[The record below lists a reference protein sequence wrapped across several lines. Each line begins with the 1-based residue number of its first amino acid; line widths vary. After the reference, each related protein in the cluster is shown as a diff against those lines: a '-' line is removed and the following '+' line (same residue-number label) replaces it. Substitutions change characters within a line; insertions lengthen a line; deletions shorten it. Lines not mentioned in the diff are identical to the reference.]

1 MQEDIFPAAEKILS
15 DLENVLKKNS
25 SLKSFEIIPCED
37 NENKSPVFHQEDSLG
52 LASWCV
58 QPLYCYTHR
67 RLLEHRGNKH
77 RREDP
82 SIIAR
87 WLSGALLLNPDTAT
101 FWNMRRELVKSNK
114 LDVIEEL
121 AFTRL
126 ALYVKA
132 RSFDALSYRRWLL
145 PYVLNSEGKNYD
157 LAIVEPTLTTE
168 MIVNTICANRYPTNY
183 HAWSHRKC
191 VMILKEF
198 YGHTNPSYEKEW
210 KDSLAWCQLNV
221 SDYSGQCYRQYLL
234 EKFLLATD
242 INSKDNLLKCVK
254 SSDYQSRCHMV
265 MDYVSDVFY
274 LTHDNNSQS
283 NQESNDNEKNNDS
296 STTQHCI
303 TSHTLD
309 LLHGKARLGISTT
322 TNSTSTSTI
331 TNNSSSSSNLKLE
344 PWQICFL
351 ALSYWVEECKAN
363 EECIKMYEDHEALWS
378 QRRYLAHLLLRFIE
392 SYKKYSYYKS
402 DIILDY
408 RRRPTE
414 QHEIDEIVY
423 KQSNDKNQ
431 DKNKEKAPL
440 IQAFLNRTREITDL
454 AAKRGSHEQFLV
466 EKCIKYLGD
475 IHLQF

>member
-37 NENKSPVFHQEDSLG
+37 NQNKSPVFHQEDNLG

-67 RLLEHRGNKH
+67 RLFEHRGNKH

-82 SIIAR
+82 SNVAR
-87 WLSGALLLNPDTAT
+87 WLSGALLLNPEVST

-126 ALYVKA
+126 VLYKKA
-132 RSFDALSYRRWLL
+132 KCFDALAYRRWLL
-145 PYVLNSEGKNYD
+145 PYILNPEGKNYD
-157 LAIVEPTLTTE
+157 LAIVEPTLSTE
-168 MIVNTICANRYPTNY
+168 MIVSTICANRYPTNY

-191 VMILKEF
+191 IMILKESHG
-198 YGHTNPSYEKEW
+198 YTDPSYEKEW
-210 KDSLAWCQLNV
+210 KDSLAWCQLNI
-221 SDYSGQCYRQYLL
+221 SDYSGHCYRQYLL
-234 EKFLLATD
+234 EKYLLATD
-242 INSKDNLLKCVK
+242 VNTKDNLFKCIK
-254 SSDYQSRCHMV
+254 NSDYQLRCHMV
-265 MDYVSDVFY
+265 MDYVANVFH
-274 LTHDNNSQS
+274 LTYDNNSQG
-283 NQESNDNEKNNDS
+283 NQESNNDEKENDS
-296 STTQHCI
+296 TTTQHCI

-309 LLHGKARLGISTT
+309 LLHGKARPGISTT
-322 TNSTSTSTI
+322 TTTTSTI
-331 TNNSSSSSNLKLE
+331 TNNSSSSSNLQLE

-363 EECIKMYEDHEALWS
+363 EECIKMYNDHEALWY
-378 QRRYLAHLLLRFIE
+378 QRRYLAHLLLRLIE
-392 SYKKYSYYKS
+392 SYKTYSYYKS

-423 KQSNDKNQ
+423 KQSDDKDQ

-440 IQAFLNRTREITDL
+440 IQAFLNRTRVITDL
-454 AAKRGSHEQFLV
+454 ATKRGSHEQIVV
-466 EKCIKYLGD
+466 EKFIQYLD
-475 IHLQF
+475 NIYLQF